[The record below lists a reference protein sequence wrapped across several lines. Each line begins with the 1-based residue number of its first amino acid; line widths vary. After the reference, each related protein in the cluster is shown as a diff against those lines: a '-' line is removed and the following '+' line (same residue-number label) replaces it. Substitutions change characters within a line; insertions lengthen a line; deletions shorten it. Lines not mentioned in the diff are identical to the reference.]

1 MPLPKRILDVL
12 RPRRRAET
20 PLASAAPDDPGAL
33 WWFHSIDLG
42 GGVVTAGQKSPQILA
57 REVEGLDLPDL
68 RGKSVL
74 DIGAWDGY
82 FSFEAER
89 RGAARVV
96 ALDHYAWS
104 VDQAFQQRLTAERVA
119 RGERVPSW
127 DQDPELWKPETLP
140 GRAGFDLARLRLGSH
155 VETVV
160 GDFMTMDL
168 EALGTFDVVLFLG
181 VLYHLLDP
189 LTALRRVARLTGG
202 LAIIETV
209 CMVVPGWEHHAL
221 WEHFEGAEL
230 DRDPSNW
237 WAPNAAGLE
246 ALART
251 AGFSTVQLK
260 GHPAPDDPPNPGYDI
275 HYGRAV
281 MHAHVPSGR
290 GER

>member
-1 MPLPKRILDVL
+1 M
-12 RPRRRAET
+12 
-20 PLASAAPDDPGAL
+20 
-33 WWFHSIDLG
+33 
-42 GGVVTAGQKSPQILA
+42 VTAGRKSSEVLA
-57 REVEGLDLPDL
+57 REFESLHLPDL

-104 VDQAFQQRLTAERVA
+104 VDQALQQRRTAERVA
-119 RGERVPSW
+119 RGDPVLAW
-127 DQDPELWKPETLP
+127 DRDPELWQPGALP
-140 GRAGFDLARLRLGSH
+140 GRAGFDLAHRCLGSQ
-155 VETVV
+155 VEAVV

-168 EALGTFDVVLFLG
+168 GVLGTFDVVLFLG

-189 LTALRRVARLTGG
+189 LTALRRLAQVTGG
-202 LAIIETV
+202 LAIVETV
-209 CMVVPGWEHHAL
+209 CVVVPGWEHHAL

-230 DRDPSNW
+230 DGDPSNW

-251 AGFSTVQLK
+251 AGFATVELK
-260 GHPAPDDPPNPGYDI
+260 GHPGPSDPPNPGYDL
-275 HYGRAV
+275 HYGRAF
-281 MHAHVPSGR
+281 MHACPAASVAR
-290 GER
+290 